1 MLKSKRFWIGIAITV
16 LCLYLVFRKLD
27 LAAIWGA
34 VQQINIWLLMLT
46 IAIYIGGYYIRA
58 IRWHFLLKH
67 IKALKPS
74 GLFPYLV
81 MGFMAN
87 NILPARAGEVIRAVI
102 AGGKKGIS
110 RSSTF
115 ATIVIERVFDGL
127 VMIFFFVLGYFS
139 FKMIRI
145 STDENVF
152 VQQFNMNI
160 EAFRKLLAI
169 AAVGGS
175 AVFIGIFIFSFLLIY
190 KREATSA
197 FFHKI
202 TARIFKKDDNPA
214 NKLLDTFIEG
224 FGVLRNMGDLVKV
237 LALSFTAWSI
247 EAGTYYMMTIAM
259 HIKPDVN
266 IFLVFLIMAV
276 ANLAIMVPSTS
287 GGVGPFELFGVG
299 VMMLFSYPKETAVT
313 YVLLIHAMILIP
325 IILLG
330 LLFMFTEKVSFKDIT
345 NLKKEEEK

>member
-1 MLKSKRFWIGIAITV
+1 MLKSKRFWIGIAIAA
-16 LCLYLVFRKLD
+16 LCLYLVLRKLD
-27 LAAIWGA
+27 LADIWA
-34 VQQINIWLLMLT
+34 ALRQINIWLLVLT
-46 IAIYIGGYYIRA
+46 VAVYIGGYYIRA
-58 IRWHFLLKH
+58 IRWHYLLKH
-67 IKALKPS
+67 IKELKPME
-74 GLFPYLV
+74 LFPYLV

-87 NILPARAGEVIRAVI
+87 NILPARAGEVIRAVL
-102 AGGKKGIS
+102 AGSKKGIS

-127 VMIFFFVLGYFS
+127 VMIAFFVLGYFS
-139 FKMIRI
+139 FHLVKI

-169 AAVGGS
+169 AAIGGS
-175 AVFIGIFIFSFLLIY
+175 ALFILIFIFCFLLIY
-190 KREATSA
+190 KREATTG

-202 TARIFKKDDNPA
+202 TAGIFKKDDNPA

-237 LALSFTAWSI
+237 LALSFAAWSI
-247 EAGTYYMMTIAM
+247 EAGTYYLMTAAM

-276 ANLAIMVPSTS
+276 ANLAIMVPGVP

-299 VMMLFSYPKETAVT
+299 VMMLFSYPKEIAVT

-330 LLFMFTEKVSFKDIT
+330 LIFMFTEKLSFRDIL
-345 NLKKEEEK
+345 NLKKEEK